1 MWLIPLQEDEHV
13 GFEFTQ
19 HAVSGLNHVSFQTA
33 FNASPRTWQSLLS
46 NQKQCLK
53 TTAEVQAA
61 FPLVLCRGGHSAA
74 CRCCPDTWIK
84 KERGVYKWYILL
96 TYPIHFLLKPKS
108 CPSAESST
116 HTVKLFHSAIRHF
129 ITISQA
135 GEVWTKAS
143 FIQTF
148 LKQKLRSCV
157 ENKECSVVRCLVNL
171 KANLQGESDSIAG
184 TLIIKWAIWFG
195 QSDALQGL
203 SPTLCWRVGAEAAA
217 FS

>member
-1 MWLIPLQEDEHV
+1 MFKNYSW
-13 GFEFTQ
+13 
-19 HAVSGLNHVSFQTA
+19 
-33 FNASPRTWQSLLS
+33 SPT
-46 NQKQCLK
+46 
-53 TTAEVQAA
+53 A

-129 ITISQA
+129 ITTSQA
-135 GEVWTKAS
+135 VEVWTKAS

-171 KANLQGESDSIAG
+171 KDNLQGESDPIAG
-184 TLIIKWAIWFG
+184 TLIIKWAMWFG
-195 QSDALQGL
+195 QSDALQRL
-203 SPTLCWRVGAEAAA
+203 SPTYWRGGLRQLPPLNSGDHSVEHGS
-217 FS
+217 FT

>member
-33 FNASPRTWQSLLS
+33 SNASPRTWQSLPG
-46 NQKQCLK
+46 NQKQGLK
-53 TTAEVQAA
+53 TAAEVQAA
-61 FPLVLCRGGHSAA
+61 FSLAQRRGGHWAA
-74 CRCCPDTWIK
+74 CGCCLDTWIK

-116 HTVKLFHSAIRHF
+116 HIVKLFHSAIRHF
-129 ITISQA
+129 VTISQA
-135 GEVWTKAS
+135 GELWTKAS
-143 FIQTF
+143 FIPTS
-148 LKQKLRSCV
+148 LKQKLGSCG

-171 KANLQGESDSIAG
+171 KSTSRERAIPLQEH
-184 TLIIKWAIWFG
+184 
-195 QSDALQGL
+195 
-203 SPTLCWRVGAEAAA
+203 
-217 FS
+217 